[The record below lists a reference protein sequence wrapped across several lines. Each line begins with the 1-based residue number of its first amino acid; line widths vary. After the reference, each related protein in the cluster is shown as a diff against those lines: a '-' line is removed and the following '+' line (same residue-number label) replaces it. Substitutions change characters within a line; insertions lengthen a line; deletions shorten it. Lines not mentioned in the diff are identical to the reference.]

1 METNEIMNNEEVMDT
16 TEEIVKTASKGGF
29 SKVATIGVAM
39 IAGGLAYKFVVAPA
53 VGKLKEMKARK
64 GFRVVEMRPQLKM
77 KTLKQFMRMILKIK
91 EFLF

>member
-39 IAGGLAYKFVVAPA
+39 IAGGLAYKFVVAPV

-64 GFRVVEMRPQLKM
+64 GFRVVEDENTVEWSSYGIWQVHC
-77 KTLKQFMRMILKIK
+77 
-91 EFLF
+91 

>member
-53 VGKLKEMKARK
+53 VGKMKEMKARK
-64 GFRVVEMRPQLKM
+64 GFRVVENE
-77 KTLKQFMRMILKIK
+77 TTV
-91 EFLF
+91 EDENTETVDENDSEN